1 MTLQAEVDHDEQSL
15 IDYSEMRFERAW
27 SRSAVSNAAL
37 SAVAGTEFVRARM
50 PAPQREPSGERRIDS
65 PPLHDGE
72 HHDEDEAQ
80 QSRRGGFLR
89 QGPLALAL
97 ALLLILATQ
106 AAISTGI
113 TPAASNRPMTLSSR
127 RAPFPWLPRFPATS
141 PPYRSPTTSM
151 SVRAM

>member
-27 SRSAVSNAAL
+27 SRSVVSNAAL

-80 QSRRGGFLR
+80 QNRRGGFLR
-89 QGPLALAL
+89 PGPLALAL
-97 ALLLILATQ
+97 ALPLILAT
-106 AAISTGI
+106 AAGGYLYWDYAGRFQSTDDAFIG
-113 TPAASNRPMTLSSR
+113 ARLFHGS
-127 RAPFPWLPRFPATS
+127 
-141 PPYRSPTTSM
+141 
-151 SVRAM
+151 